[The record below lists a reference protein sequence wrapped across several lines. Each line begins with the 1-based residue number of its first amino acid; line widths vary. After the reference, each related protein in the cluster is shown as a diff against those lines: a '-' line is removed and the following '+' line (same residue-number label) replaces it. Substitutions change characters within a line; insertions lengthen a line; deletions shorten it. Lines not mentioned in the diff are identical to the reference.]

1 MLSAFLSTQVI
12 DTTSVG
18 RSLMTAA
25 DATAARAAIGAGTS
39 SFDGAFSSLSG
50 KPTTL
55 SGYGITDAQ
64 PLDSDLT
71 AIAALTT
78 TTYGRSLLTGADA
91 AATRTTLG
99 LGTLATQSG
108 TFSGTSSGTN
118 TGDQTI
124 TLTGDVTGSGTG
136 SFAATIGSNAVTFAK
151 LVAAGSAG
159 FVGATGAGDY
169 SHRTP
174 TQVTAALD
182 AMVGDSGSGGT
193 KGLVP
198 APAAGDSTKYL
209 RGDGTWQTVSGGI
222 TSLNGLSGAT
232 QTFATGTSGTDF
244 AIVSTGTSH
253 TFNIPDASATARG
266 LVTTGSQ
273 TFAGAKTFSGQ
284 ITNALGT
291 ITTSTPFT
299 LTQTWNSG
307 ATTFTANLINVT
319 DTTSASVSLLQD
331 WQVGGSSR
339 VTLRKDGQMTFFGT
353 GSGLGLAQLQGNG
366 SAWFIYSGGTFQ
378 SPLFNCNGWYGM
390 VDGANGGMQFYS
402 GHGIVWSGTGAS
414 GLLTRNSLTGDIGL
428 YRGGAGILEQ
438 RYGTTAQTFRLENT
452 FTSTTNRE
460 YFQQSWVSNELRM
473 GTAVG
478 SAGGTQRSTVI
489 GTWNAAGTWTPAI
502 TVATTGTTTLS
513 NTLYTSSFS
522 FMVVGNEIT
531 IARDTA
537 NTITQRNGAN
547 GQTVELANTYT
558 SATIFEY
565 GRFRWNTNEFRIGT
579 AVGSAGGTQ
588 RKTVLGVWDSA
599 GTWTSAISIETNGD
613 ITVSDAE
620 NLIFGSTTGTKIG
633 TATTQKLAFWN
644 ATPIVQPTTGVAAAT
659 RTGGGGATVTDTDT
673 FDGYTIAQIVKALR
687 NLGVLA

>member
-25 DATAARAAIGAGTS
+25 DAAAAR
-39 SFDGAFSSLSG
+39 
-50 KPTTL
+50 
-55 SGYGITDAQ
+55 
-64 PLDSDLT
+64 T
-71 AIAALTT
+71 AI
-78 TTYGRSLLTGADA
+78 
-91 AATRTTLG
+91 G

-136 SFAATIGSNAVTFAK
+136 SFAATIGANAVTFAK

-159 FVGATGAGDY
+159 FVGATGAGNY

-209 RGDGTWQTVSGGI
+209 RGDGTWQTVSAGSGI
-222 TSLNGLSGAT
+222 TSLGGQTGST

-244 AIVSTGTSH
+244 AISSATNTH
-253 TFNIPDASATARG
+253 TFNLPDASATARG
-266 LVTTGSQ
+266 LVTTGTQ
-273 TFAGAKTFSGQ
+273 TFAGAKTFASSAASSGSFTGLIYTGPNSTGQ
-284 ITNALGT
+284 TASTEAAEVLFTMPTKTWAAGALATQRFFRITAPTIAFASASTCTTASTLSISGAPTAGTNATITNAYALNVESGRSFFASSVLVGLNAGNNPNST
-291 ITTSTPFT
+291 IPLIGMGGDGSSNGW
-299 LTQTWNSG
+299 LSVRGND
-307 ATTFTANLINVT
+307 TTFGRYGLFYHASTDSTALFGYAGRTVTVGHMSLDGNTYTPIMYWTANTVE
-319 DTTSASVSLLQD
+319 Q
-331 WQVGGSSR
+331 
-339 VTLRKDGQMTFFGT
+339 
-353 GSGLGLAQLQGNG
+353 
-366 SAWFIYSGGTFQ
+366 
-378 SPLFNCNGWYGM
+378 
-390 VDGANGGMQFYS
+390 
-402 GHGIVWSGTGAS
+402 
-414 GLLTRNSLTGDIGL
+414 RNSTN
-428 YRGGAGILEQ
+428 
-438 RYGTTAQTFRLENT
+438 AQTLRLENT
-452 FTSTTNRE
+452 YTSATNRE
-460 YFQQSWVSNELRM
+460 YFQTSWVSNE
-473 GTAVG
+473 A
-478 SAGGTQRSTVI
+478 
-489 GTWNAAGTWTPAI
+489 
-502 TVATTGTTTLS
+502 
-513 NTLYTSSFS
+513 
-522 FMVVGNEIT
+522 
-531 IARDTA
+531 
-537 NTITQRNGAN
+537 
-547 GQTVELANTYT
+547 
-558 SATIFEY
+558 
-565 GRFRWNTNEFRIGT
+565 RIGT

-588 RKTVLGVWDSA
+588 RKTVLGVWNSA
-599 GTWTSAISIETNGD
+599 GTWTSALSIETNGD